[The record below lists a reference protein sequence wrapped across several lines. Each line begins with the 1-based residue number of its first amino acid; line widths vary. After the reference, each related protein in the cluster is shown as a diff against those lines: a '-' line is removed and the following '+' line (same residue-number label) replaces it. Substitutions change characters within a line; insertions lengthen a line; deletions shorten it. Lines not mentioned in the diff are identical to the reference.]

1 MAQTKQE
8 LQEQYNVLKIKY
20 QNLLNDK
27 QYHEQCLTLNRGLLL
42 RTSNDMD
49 KILDKILN
57 TKA

>member
-8 LQEQYNVLKIKY
+8 LQEQYDLIKIKY
-20 QNLLNDK
+20 KNLLNDK
-27 QYHEQCLTLNRGLLL
+27 RYHEQCLTLNRGLLL